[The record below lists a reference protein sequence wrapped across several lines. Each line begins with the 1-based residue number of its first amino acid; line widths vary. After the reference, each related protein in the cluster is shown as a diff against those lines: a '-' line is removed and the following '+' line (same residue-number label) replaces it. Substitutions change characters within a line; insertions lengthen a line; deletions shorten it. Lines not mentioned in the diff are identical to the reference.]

1 MRPARQVNDS
11 KRFLCLACAHDCES
25 RSSEAAYK
33 AFGLKGGEDFS
44 EVRARFRALVKQVH
58 PDTADQTSETI
69 AKLQKLLKAYEVLK
83 LYAPRRFDLEL
94 TPEEARKG
102 GLRTIKIEDRDVMV
116 RIPVAVKN
124 KTVVTPIGETNWR
137 VCFLVRDKMVDADL
151 SAGEAERK
159 SREARAAEFEEQAAR
174 EEAEEN
180 AGLLRGFYESFVK
193 KSPAARLVSWARRGA
208 A

>member
-1 MRPARQVNDS
+1 MSGNQEALQ
-11 KRFLCLACAHDCES
+11 
-25 RSSEAAYK
+25 AAYK

-44 EVRARFRALVKQVH
+44 QVRARFRALIKQVH
-58 PDTADQTSETI
+58 PDTADQTPQSI
-69 AKLQKLLKAYEVLK
+69 ARLQKLLKAYEVLRV
-83 LYAPRRFDLEL
+83 YAPRRFDLEI
-94 TPEEARKG
+94 TPDDARKG
-102 GLRTIKIEDRDVMV
+102 GLRTIKIEDRDAMV

-124 KTVVTPIGETNWR
+124 GTVLTPIGDPNWR
-137 VCFLVRDKMVDADL
+137 VYVHVRDKMVDADL

-159 SREARAAEFEEQAAR
+159 SREARAQEFAEQAAH

-180 AGLLRGFYESFVK
+180 AGLLRGFYENFVK